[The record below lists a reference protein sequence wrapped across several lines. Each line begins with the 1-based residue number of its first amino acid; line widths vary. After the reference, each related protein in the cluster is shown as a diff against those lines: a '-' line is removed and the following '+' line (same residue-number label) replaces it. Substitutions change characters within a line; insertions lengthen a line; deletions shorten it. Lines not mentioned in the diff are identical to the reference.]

1 MKNLHKTCLL
11 LLIIIS
17 TNYAFTFAQDD
28 QKAFKEGD
36 KVLSATISGG
46 GSANGYGHIT
56 PSLVFDYGLKGT
68 KGIVSIGGILSHT
81 QRTIYG
87 NTYGYVLTPENNI
100 YNYSRDLGDSKVQSV
115 LAGLRIGLHYST
127 RHFDFYTGAMV
138 GYQKT
143 FVSSRENTLEKYK
156 ITPESKFFALNY
168 PPANSVLVESQRRTV
183 PAYNYNELIFAPYIG
198 ARYYFT
204 QKVGLNLELDQ
215 YAGKA
220 GLSFKF

>member
-1 MKNLHKTCLL
+1 MKKLHKLSILTIAVFC
-11 LLIIIS
+11 
-17 TNYAFTFAQDD
+17 TNYGSALAQDE
-28 QKAFKEGD
+28 QKAFNEGD

-68 KGIVSIGGILSHT
+68 KGIVSIGAILSHT

-100 YNYSRDLGDSKVQSV
+100 YNYSKDLEDSKVQSV

-127 RHFDFYTGAMV
+127 RRFDFYTGTMV

-156 ITPESKFFALNY
+156 ITPESKFFALDY

-204 QKVGLNLELDQ
+204 QKVGLNLEFDQ
-215 YAGKA
+215 YTGKA